1 MDVLHLGKPVPYYD
15 QNNPDWAPSL
25 NLGYHNS
32 CSISRITTRSRYEHL
47 RSRVEQ
53 KQSMRE
59 EVDCVQQ
66 DDGMDEEPR
75 NDQEPVDSSV
85 VSAGCQTDLTLPDL
99 NELEAALANLK
110 DLETALLSAKNK
122 LKPPRHN

>member
-1 MDVLHLGKPVPYYD
+1 MDVLHLGKPVPYYK

-25 NLGYHNS
+25 NLGYHSS
-32 CSISRITTRSRYEHL
+32 CSSSSITTRSRYAHL
-47 RSRVEQ
+47 RSCVEQ
-53 KQSMRE
+53 KQSMIE
-59 EVDCVQQ
+59 EVVCVQQ
-66 DDGMDEEPR
+66 DDGMEEEPR

-99 NELEAALANLK
+99 NKLEAALANLK
-110 DLETALLSAKNK
+110 DLETALLSAKKK

>member
-1 MDVLHLGKPVPYYD
+1 MDVLYLGKPTPYYK

-25 NLGYHNS
+25 NLGYHSS
-32 CSISRITTRSRYEHL
+32 CSSSSITTRSRYTHL

-75 NDQEPVDSSV
+75 DSSE
-85 VSAGCQTDLTLPDL
+85 S
-99 NELEAALANLK
+99 K
-110 DLETALLSAKNK
+110 
-122 LKPPRHN
+122 